1 MLIVNTSINVTFKA
15 LLWHGVFYIHI
26 YIYVKG
32 EHGCRHDYSEGRK
45 NSMKLSEVLL
55 NS

>member
-1 MLIVNTSINVTFKA
+1 MLLSKLSYDMVYFI
-15 LLWHGVFYIHI
+15 YIYI